1 MLTLRDMRLFLVG
14 IKILQL
20 KFTEFPTLRFFFF
33 ISLNVHLQE
42 KYAAWSKY
50 FNVIGVIRKING

>member
-1 MLTLRDMRLFLVG
+1 MLTIRDIRLFLVG

-20 KFTEFPTLRFFFF
+20 KLTEFPTLRFLFFF

-42 KYAAWSKY
+42 KYAAWSK
-50 FNVIGVIRKING
+50 